1 MVEIVSYFNEKLDL
15 GAIDQGESNSEQ
27 APVLATP
34 AAALAAIGGAKV
46 VGAFVG
52 GATLVGGAYALGKA
66 VG

>member
-1 MVEIVSYFNEKLDL
+1 MNDVVSYVNGLDL
-15 GAIDQGESNSEQ
+15 GALEEGDLHTEQ

-52 GATLVGGAYALGKA
+52 GATLVGGAYALGRA
-66 VG
+66 IG

>member
-1 MVEIVSYFNEKLDL
+1 MTEIVSFVNGLDL
-15 GAIDQGESNSEQ
+15 GAIETGEAHSDQ

-34 AAALAAIGGAKV
+34 AAALAAIGGAKA

-52 GATLVGGAYALGKA
+52 GATVVGGAYALGRA

>member
-1 MVEIVSYFNEKLDL
+1 MTEIVSFVNGLDL
-15 GAIDQGESNSEQ
+15 GTIETADAHTDQ

-34 AAALAAIGGAKV
+34 AAALAAIGGAKA

-52 GATLVGGAYALGKA
+52 GAGLVGGAYALGRA